1 MADFWIKIEKGTPD
15 KPEILELASALGIPD
30 PDTVTGKMIR
40 VWAWFDSNSANGHAP
55 SVTNVLLDRLTGV
68 TGFTDALVT
77 VGWLDKTDDGFL
89 IPNFDRHLGK
99 NAKKRALDTERKRK
113 SRNLSQECPAP
124 NVTKKGLDKSRVDKS
139 RVENK
144 KQHKLNTCSTQ
155 DEQNPTNQEPITKN
169 QEPRTNNKTLS
180 SKPSAS
186 TCPHLKIIELYH
198 EILPELPRV
207 IPDMWKGARAKAL
220 AARWKESDKHQRLEF
235 WKWYF
240 NLVRKSQWHLG
251 VNERGWQAN
260 LEWLVKQRNF
270 VNMIEKNRG

>member
-1 MADFWIKIEKGTPD
+1 MK
-15 KPEILELASALGIPD
+15 
-30 PDTVTGKMIR
+30 
-40 VWAWFDSNSANGHAP
+40 WFKHDSDANMDDRLQE
-55 SVTNVLLDRLTGV
+55 VLLDYGLEGYGLYWYCLELITSKINGDNITFELKHDSRIIARNTGCSV
-68 TGFTDALVT
+68 QKVEEMM
-77 VGWLDKTDDGFL
+77 KFL
-89 IPNFDRHLGK
+89 IRLGLFENTEGK
-99 NAKKRALDTERKRK
+99 ITCLKLAKR
-113 SRNLSQECPAP
+113 
-124 NVTKKGLDKSRVDKS
+124 LDKSMTTNPRMRDFIDSLRASNVMLQTGDVMTKS
-139 RVENK
+139 EIVMTQSENVS
-144 KQHKLNTCSTQ
+144 LEGEEEGEEEGEGEG
-155 DEQNPTNQEPITKN
+155 D
-169 QEPRTNNKTLS
+169 NKTLS

-220 AARWKESDKHQRLEF
+220 AARWKESDKHQSLEF